1 MYQAIII
8 AMALLDHEYSCIN
21 VYFVNC
27 IYIKSDYIRFERI
40 LKRSQ
45 ISVKKE
51 VKYYPLT
58 LSGVEVVRVK

>member
-40 LKRSQ
+40 LKRC
-45 ISVKKE
+45 VKKE